1 MARTPVKKKQQELAA
16 QERALQIAQDN
27 VNQIELAY
35 KQELETNPDFSLVV
49 DPLNKYNLPVKTK
62 EFVRHYIEH
71 RNIAT
76 AAVFCHI
83 EMMKHLRFLHHS
95 QFNKRLDASLVHCI
109 IVSSL
114 KR

>member
-49 DPLNKYNLPVKTK
+49 DPLNKYNLPVKSK

-83 EMMKHLRFLHHS
+83 ENDEALEIFTSFPVQQEIRRISRALYHR
-95 QFNKRLDASLVHCI
+95 QFSKN
-109 IVSSL
+109 
-114 KR
+114 